1 LDPHLPAIPWYDSI
15 ISLKKLELTLI
26 KKKNGL
32 IGTTWT
38 SELAW
43 LIMND
48 CNYEEAARVPLSV
61 RSPNI
66 E

>member
-1 LDPHLPAIPWYDSI
+1 MFPFF
-15 ISLKKLELTLI
+15 K
-26 KKKNGL
+26 
-32 IGTTWT
+32 GTTWT

-48 CNYEEAARVPLSV
+48 CNFQEAARVPLTI

>member
-1 LDPHLPAIPWYDSI
+1 MADNLMQFRF
-15 ISLKKLELTLI
+15 K
-26 KKKNGL
+26 GM
-32 IGTTWT
+32 TWT

-48 CNYEEAARVPLSV
+48 CNFSEALEVPLSV
-61 RSPNI
+61 RSPTV